1 MFEIG
6 NTLREARLRRGLD
19 ISHCEAETKIRGKYL
34 RAMEEEHFDVLPA
47 PTYVRGFLRAYADFL
62 ELDGQLVLDEY
73 ESRFGVPRDPKEQEP
88 FAPRRP
94 GSAPTTRA
102 RAGTERGRRGGGG
115 GGGRAGGQRRRR
127 RTETQ
132 LLWLAIGG
140 VLAVALL
147 VWLGV
152 GDSSTR
158 PTSIPTT
165 PPSTQPT
172 NPAAAAAVPPVKA
185 PSKPKLVKIVLSG
198 TGVTGSWVQVRGRNA
213 TGPVVYEGTLT
224 PGQAY
229 AFSVK
234 RSLWIDAGN
243 PSELVASVNGTA
255 HTLSGGSARF
265 LITKRGP
272 LLLTGQ

>member
-1 MFEIG
+1 M
-6 NTLREARLRRGLD
+6 
-19 ISHCEAETKIRGKYL
+19 
-34 RAMEEEHFDVLPA
+34 
-47 PTYVRGFLRAYADFL
+47 
-62 ELDGQLVLDEY
+62 
-73 ESRFGVPRDPKEQEP
+73 PRDPKEQEP

-94 GSAPTTRA
+94 GA
-102 RAGTERGRRGGGG
+102 ERSRREG
-115 GGGRAGGQRRRR
+115 GGGRGGRQRRRR

-152 GDSSTR
+152 GDSENR

-185 PSKPKLVKIVLSG
+185 PPKPKLIKIVLSG
-198 TGVTGSWVQVRGRNA
+198 TGVTGSWVQVRGRNSS
-213 TGPVVYEGTLT
+213 GPVVYEGTLA

-243 PSELVASVNGTA
+243 PSELVASVDGKA

-265 LITKRGP
+265 LITKSGP